1 MRKILGVRFRE
12 VGKIH
17 YFICPDENI
26 NSGDIV
32 VGETKRGVECGK
44 VMIITDGSDF
54 ESSVQSSE
62 VILRKATEAD
72 LKSLDEKKKEEE
84 EAGKICKKKILE
96 HKLKMKLIDV
106 EYMFD
111 RSKIIFYFV
120 SESRIDF
127 RNLVKELA
135 RIFKVRIELR
145 QVGIRDEAK
154 ILGGLGSCGETLC
167 CSTFLND
174 FQPVSIKMAK
184 DQGMSLSPSKLS
196 GACGRL
202 MCCLK
207 YEQDVYRDIL
217 NKMPRAGT
225 AVLTPEGRG
234 TVTGQNV
241 IAEEV
246 KVALDAEGEGAPYKL
261 FKLGEVKSLG
271 NK

>member
-12 VGKIH
+12 IGKIH

-26 NSGDIV
+26 NAGDTV
-32 VGETKRGVECGK
+32 VAETKRGVECGK
-44 VMIITDGSDF
+44 VMIVTEEPDF
-54 ESSVQSSE
+54 ERSVQPSE
-62 VILRKATEAD
+62 IILRRAIKAD
-72 LKSLDEKKKEEE
+72 LESLDEKRKEEE
-84 EAGKICKKKILE
+84 EAEKICKKKILE

-106 EYMFD
+106 EYMFN

-135 RIFKVRIELR
+135 RVFKVRIELR

-154 ILGGLGSCGETLC
+154 ILGGLGSCGNTLC

-196 GACGRL
+196 GTCGRL

-217 NKMPRAGT
+217 NKMPRIGSS
-225 AVLTPEGRG
+225 VVTPEGFG
-234 TVTGQNV
+234 TVAGQNV

-246 KVALDAEGEGAPYKL
+246 KVALDADGESVSPKL
-261 FKLGEVKSLG
+261 FKSEEVKSLG

>member
-1 MRKILGVRFRE
+1 MRKVLGVRFHE
-12 VGKIH
+12 IGKIH
-17 YFICPDENI
+17 YFIFSEENVNI
-26 NSGDIV
+26 GDIV
-32 VGETKRGVECGK
+32 VAGTKRGIECGK
-44 VMIITDGSDF
+44 VMIITDADTF
-54 ESSVQSSE
+54 EGTMQPSE
-62 VILRKATEAD
+62 TIIRKATQED
-72 LKSLDEKKKEEE
+72 LKSLEEKKKEEE
-84 EAGKICKKKILE
+84 EAGEICKKKILE

-106 EYMFD
+106 EYMFN

-154 ILGGLGSCGETLC
+154 ILGGLGSCGKMLC

-196 GACGRL
+196 GTCGRL

-217 NKMPRAGT
+217 NKMPRMGA
-225 AVLTPEGRG
+225 AVSTPEGHG
-234 TVTGQNV
+234 IVTGQSV
-241 IAEEV
+241 IADKV
-246 KVALDAEGEGAPYKL
+246 KVALDDDTESTSAKM
-261 FKLGEVKSLG
+261 FKTEEIKPLKNS
-271 NK
+271 